1 MSFDKLRV
9 STSQKD
15 WCLCSFE
22 LIIKFAGT
30 DHNSIS
36 AIKPEQT
43 SHTNL
48 LPGINILDT
57 AEFWRNRRS
66 I

>member
-1 MSFDKLRV
+1 MFV
-9 STSQKD
+9 
-15 WCLCSFE
+15 LCSFE

-30 DHNSIS
+30 DHNTIS

-43 SHTNL
+43 SHTNW